1 MQNLFIMIFYSLQI
15 QAWFWLFKNA
25 TIQDWIIVDDV
36 VMGGESS
43 STFQLNSEGHG
54 FLKAIY
60 P

>member
-1 MQNLFIMIFYSLQI
+1 MIFYSLLR
-15 QAWFWLFKNA
+15 FKLDFDFSKNA

-54 FLKAIY
+54 VLKAIY

>member
-1 MQNLFIMIFYSLQI
+1 MQNLFIMIFYSR
-15 QAWFWLFKNA
+15 FKLDFLTFS

-43 STFQLNSEGHG
+43 STFQLNSEDTA